1 MQVIILRRLMDKK
14 TKDRRSGCPI
24 SYSLDIFGDRWT
36 LLILRD
42 LLLGQKRYYREL
54 LTSDERIATNI
65 LSSRLKH
72 LEAQGI
78 ITRQFDPNDRRQYVY
93 EVTQKGR
100 DLLPILLEIA
110 AWGATYDQQTAA
122 PDGFVE
128 EFRSDRDSVI
138 DRYSK
143 HIQKD

>member
-1 MQVIILRRLMDKK
+1 MDKDNR
-14 TKDRRSGCPI
+14 DRRSGCPI

-42 LLLGQKRYYREL
+42 LLLGQKRHYREL
-54 LTSDERIATNI
+54 LTSEEGIATNI
-65 LSSRLKH
+65 LSSRLKR

-78 ITRQFDPNDRRQYVY
+78 IIRQFDPKDRRQCIY
-93 EVTQKGR
+93 EVTKKGL

-110 AWGATYDQQTAA
+110 AWGATYDTQTAA
-122 PDGFVE
+122 PDGFVQ
-128 EFRSDRDSVI
+128 EFRSDRDGVI
-138 DRYSK
+138 ARYGN